1 VHSTDEVCYV
11 RLPCLFCLIDTP
23 DFVIDIYNSYASYE
37 PVISMQVGLP
47 NAVPPQ
53 AFSPSFHSSAV
64 VLKLLA
70 TKSCSFHEIT
80 ASFLTENVLDV

>member
-1 VHSTDEVCYV
+1 
-11 RLPCLFCLIDTP
+11 
-23 DFVIDIYNSYASYE
+23 
-37 PVISMQVGLP
+37 MQVGLP

-80 ASFLTENVLDV
+80 ASFLTENVLRGIHFIPEGSIWKTCDFV